1 MCRRLSFGWMCL
13 SREAGFH
20 AILIVYADGVR
31 DDIQVFARS
40 LLGAGLA
47 VFVHVAVPAACPLS
61 RLKSYGQMRL
71 YVLQLTQPLY
81 QGEVYPDSGATAISN
96 AIGNYR
102 KQELL
107 CSKYDWGKTA

>member
-1 MCRRLSFGWMCL
+1 
-13 SREAGFH
+13 
-20 AILIVYADGVR
+20 
-31 DDIQVFARS
+31 
-40 LLGAGLA
+40 
-47 VFVHVAVPAACPLS
+47 
-61 RLKSYGQMRL
+61 MRL